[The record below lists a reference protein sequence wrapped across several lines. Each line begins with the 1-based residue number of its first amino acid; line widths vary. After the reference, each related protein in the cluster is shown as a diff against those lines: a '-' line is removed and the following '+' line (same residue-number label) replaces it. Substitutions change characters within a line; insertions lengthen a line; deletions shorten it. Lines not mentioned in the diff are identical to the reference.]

1 MLSREIIGANIL
13 KNILEEKRLHL
24 TAEYIAKEISTQAVS
39 RAEPNSKWV
48 LALFPDGKYTRR
60 IGELTLLQ
68 SQPKSQD
75 H

>member
-24 TAEYIAKEISTQAVS
+24 TAEYIAKEISAQAVS

-48 LALFPDGKYTRR
+48 LALFPDGSTCQG
-60 IGELTLLQ
+60 ISTN
-68 SQPKSQD
+68 
-75 H
+75 